1 MASVGIRNAHGAE
14 HSYKIKMNDFFFK
27 REGLEREGDG
37 EGRGRESNSGMT
49 EEQIKNDQQLPIY
62 ICESSHLLVQ

>member
-27 REGLEREGDG
+27 REGLEREGNG
-37 EGRGRESNSGMT
+37 EGRGREIEIRRVRDLQTIRDMPLNGIV
-49 EEQIKNDQQLPIY
+49 E
-62 ICESSHLLVQ
+62 

>member
-37 EGRGRESNSGMT
+37 EGRGREIEIRRVRDLQTIRDMPLNGIV
-49 EEQIKNDQQLPIY
+49 E
-62 ICESSHLLVQ
+62 